1 MRQSFSC
8 LSGALSC
15 SCFWCPPSKFIVSF
29 FLLFRGKGRGRMSF
43 MFYPSHTRILWHKPA
58 GHSPLTQPPLRRAR
72 YDLETALMLRQFV
85 ELCIPLPPPP
95 AYHFDRDIIRHFDA
109 NDGHGTRRT
118 CIISVLMWWF
128 SRAVITFNVDHKVHH
143 ITIISAAT
151 SNIPQDMR
159 YSCFFAIQSSL
170 LPHYWSFLK

>member
-1 MRQSFSC
+1 MLFLVHAFDVRRQSLLSLSFFCSGERGGGGCPSC
-8 LSGALSC
+8 FIHLIHASSDTSQQVTHPLRNLLSG
-15 SCFWCPPSKFIVSF
+15 
-29 FLLFRGKGRGRMSF
+29 
-43 MFYPSHTRILWHKPA
+43 
-58 GHSPLTQPPLRRAR
+58 GHGTTWKRR
-72 YDLETALMLRQFV
+72 MLRQFV